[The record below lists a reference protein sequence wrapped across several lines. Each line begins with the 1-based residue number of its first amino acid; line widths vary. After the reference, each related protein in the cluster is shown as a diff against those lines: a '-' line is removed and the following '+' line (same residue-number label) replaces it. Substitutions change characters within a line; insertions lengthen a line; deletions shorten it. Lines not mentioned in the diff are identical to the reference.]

1 MRVRISLGARTSI
14 HGGALGKA
22 RQDGNVAAVFQ
33 ESRYAWK
40 FTYAFLAQLVEHF
53 SRKEEVTGS
62 NPVAGS
68 KVYKNE
74 TPLKKTWFVSFFQT
88 IE

>member
-1 MRVRISLGARTSI
+1 MC
-14 HGGALGKA
+14 GGELRKA

-33 ESRYAWK
+33 ESRYAWR

-68 KVYKNE
+68 KKYIKNE
-74 TPLKKTWFVSFFQT
+74 TPLKKTWFVSFSQT

>member
-1 MRVRISLGARTSI
+1 MRVRISLGARTSMC
-14 HGGALGKA
+14 GGELRKA

-33 ESRYAWK
+33 ESRYAWR

-68 KVYKNE
+68 KKYI
-74 TPLKKTWFVSFFQT
+74 KTKLHSKRHGLFLSPRR
-88 IE
+88 